1 MFNADPAG
9 ASAASDASASSATA
23 AARSVDRT
31 LTDDLPAAA
40 RQVLATLM
48 GIGQSRL
55 ALATVELDE
64 ERLRLARLLMA
75 CTATLFFGFLGAVLL
90 TAWVVLWSE
99 PINRLTVL
107 AVLTAAAAAA
117 AGLAAWW
124 WRSLAATKPP
134 LLQATLD
141 ALRDDGAAWFG
152 SPKP

>member
-1 MFNADPAG
+1 MSNAGPA
-9 ASAASDASASSATA
+9 
-23 AARSVDRT
+23 

-48 GIGQSRL
+48 SIAQSRL

-64 ERLRLARLLMA
+64 ERLRVARLWMA

-99 PINRLTVL
+99 PMNRLTVL

-124 WRSLAATKPP
+124 WRDLAATKPP
-134 LLQATLD
+134 LLQATLH